1 MKGKIL
7 HIFVLIFIIALIFTP
22 VNIASTTTQLSIVK
36 NAADTKYLEN
46 DQGYL
51 DKKIISS
58 NAETGEVTVQL
69 SLNNKKKEQEGEQ
82 VRYENTEIFIMVPV
96 SISNE
101 KKKEY
106 STYIETLANKVFEA
120 NSKTK
125 IGIIGLEGTINDS
138 ELDEN
143 GNIVWGENNE
153 GDVPGSEDDGE
164 IVVNLTN
171 NVSDLTN
178 GILNM
183 NPDETKYNINLQSAI
198 RLAKNSYSNNVNKI
212 LISLYDNVP
221 MVAIGVKNQVS
232 HGGIFS
238 EYDTIEEA
246 VIGKHEK
253 IVSYTKNEIL
263 SLANENI
270 DFILLRPDDTSF
282 DQKWYST
289 TTGELSLEFD
299 GSPYVQDLYGTL
311 DNPTYGKMYSL
322 NNDSLEKIVTEYI
335 YTDIIETVGTTMES
349 IEVKDYFPQD
359 ILNNFDISFSD
370 STNLDFSTLQEEGYI
385 TWNIEK
391 LDREQTATIEYTLK
405 IRNINNTQL
414 LNKEIATNERVE
426 LTYIDYEE
434 NEKEATLESSP
445 IIKLVNIELPDNN
458 NININTDNKNTGL
471 VDNTIAPGKIPQTGK
486 TITIIAIV
494 SIIAGLGILW
504 YTKLRKMKDI
514 K

>member
-7 HIFVLIFIIALIFTP
+7 SIFVLIFIIALIFTP

-36 NAADTKYLEN
+36 NEADTKYLEN

-101 KKKEY
+101 KKEEY

-125 IGIIGLEGTINDS
+125 IGIIGLEGTVSDS
-138 ELDEN
+138 ELDED
-143 GNIVWGENNE
+143 GNMVWGENDE

-171 NVSDLTN
+171 DVSDLTN

-183 NPDETKYNINLQSAI
+183 NPDETIYHINLQSAI
-198 RLAKNSYSNNVNKI
+198 RLAKNSYSDNVNKI

-221 MVAIGVKNQVS
+221 SIAIGVKSEVTY
-232 HGGIFS
+232 GGIFS
-238 EYDTIEEA
+238 EYDTMEEA
-246 VIGKHEK
+246 VIEKHEK
-253 IVSYTKNEIL
+253 IVRYTKNEIL

-289 TTGELSLEFD
+289 TTGELTLEFD

-322 NNDSLEKIVTEYI
+322 NNDSLEEIVTEYI
-335 YTDIIETVGTTMES
+335 YTDIIETIGTTMES

-426 LTYIDYEE
+426 LTYIDYEG
-434 NEKEATLESSP
+434 NEKETILESSP

-494 SIIAGLGILW
+494 SIIAGLGIIW

>member
-494 SIIAGLGILW
+494 SIIAGLGIIW

>member
-7 HIFVLIFIIALIFTP
+7 SIFVLIFIFALIFTP

-36 NAADTKYLEN
+36 NEADTKYLEN
-46 DQGYL
+46 EQGYL

-82 VRYENTEIFIMVPV
+82 VRYENTEIFIMIPV
-96 SISNE
+96 YISNE
-101 KKKEY
+101 KKEEY

-120 NSKTK
+120 NSKTR
-125 IGIIGLEGTINDS
+125 IGIIGLEGTVGDYEI
-138 ELDEN
+138 DED
-143 GNIVWGENNE
+143 GNMVWGENDE

-171 NVSDLTN
+171 NISDLTN

-183 NPDETKYNINLQSAI
+183 NPDNIGYYINLQSAI
-198 RLAKNSYSNNVNKI
+198 RLAKNSYSNNANKI

-221 MVAIGVKNQVS
+221 GIAIGVASQVS

-282 DQKWYST
+282 DQNWYDTS
-289 TTGELSLEFD
+289 TGELSLEFD

-434 NEKEATLESSP
+434 TEKEAILESSP

-494 SIIAGLGILW
+494 SVIAGLGIIW

>member
-434 NEKEATLESSP
+434 TEKEAILESSP

-494 SIIAGLGILW
+494 SVIAGLGIIW

>member
-7 HIFVLIFIIALIFTP
+7 YIFVLIFIIVLIFTP

-36 NAADTKYLEN
+36 NEADTKYLEN

-101 KKKEY
+101 KKEEY
-106 STYIETLANKVFEA
+106 SAYIETLANKVFDA

-125 IGIIGLEGTINDS
+125 IGIIGLEGTVRDS
-138 ELDEN
+138 ELDED
-143 GNIVWGENNE
+143 GNLVWGENDE
-153 GDVPGSEDDGE
+153 GDVLGSEDEGE

-171 NVSDLTN
+171 NISDLTN

-183 NPDETKYNINLQSAI
+183 NPDNIGYYINLQSAI
-198 RLAKNSYSNNVNKI
+198 RLAKNSYSNNINKI

-221 MVAIGVKNQVS
+221 SIAIGVKSEVS

-238 EYDTIEEA
+238 EYDTTEEA

-426 LTYIDYEE
+426 LTYVDYEGT
-434 NEKEATLESSP
+434 EKEAILESSP

>member
-7 HIFVLIFIIALIFTP
+7 YIFVLIFIIVLIFTP

-36 NAADTKYLEN
+36 NEADTKYLEN

-494 SIIAGLGILW
+494 SIIAGLGIIW